1 MRLNQFISHNAKYS
15 RREAD
20 QLIEQGRVNIEK
32 TKATTKSV
40 LLDGQRVFIDGKY
53 IKPKQEELYTV
64 IVYHK
69 PKGELVSKKDDRGR
83 RVIYDSLG
91 SKYAHFVPIGRL
103 DFASEGVLLLT
114 DNKKVAQSLM
124 ESDLEREYIIKIN
137 GKITDEII
145 VAMKEGI
152 DIEDASSGGHQKSK
166 IEKMS
171 FAPFPKFEIGKN
183 DIHFSKL
190 KVSITEGKNRELR
203 RFFGYFKRDVL
214 DLRRI
219 RYGWINLN
227 ALPVGKIRFLNKDEY
242 KHLHHFMG
250 EFEKIHSHMNKKN
263 I

>member
-20 QLIEQGRVNIEK
+20 ILIEQGRVNIEK
-32 TKATTKSV
+32 TKANTKSV
-40 LLDGQRVFIDGKY
+40 LLEGQRVFIDGKY
-53 IKPKQEELYTV
+53 VKPKDEELYTV

-83 RVIYDSLG
+83 RVVYDTLG
-91 SKYAHFVPIGRL
+91 GKYMHFVPIGRL

-137 GKITDEII
+137 GKITEEMIR
-145 VAMKEGI
+145 AMNEGI
-152 DIEDASSGGHQKSK
+152 HIENASTGAHQKSK
-166 IEKMS
+166 IYSMT
-171 FAPFPKFEIGKN
+171 FAPFIRYEIGKN

-190 KVSITEGKNRELR
+190 KVTIMEGKNRELR
-203 RFFGYFKRDVL
+203 RFFAHFKADVM

-242 KHLHHFMG
+242 KQLHQFMG
-250 EFEKIHSHMNKKN
+250 KIGKIDSFISKN
-263 I
+263 NI